1 MRSKKFLILLAVL
14 MMLALPC
21 VTRAQHLLDTDTS
34 VTTAALYWNLITGN
48 AVCTGNATPLP
59 GCTGVGTGN
68 IDRLPVQ
75 HGHYQYPNRRDLG
88 RVDPELLIGGSPGRR
103 ALHGCDSSLHSGNSD
118 HYGGA
123 ECSIAPFSIQCQ
135 FSSGHSG
142 NSDTWTVTKTWALTT
157 STPGRAK

>member
-59 GCTGVGTGN
+59 GCTGVGTGTLTGFPSSMATTN
-68 IDRLPVQ
+68 IPTGGTSGAWTLNYSLAGLPV
-75 HGHYQYPNRRDLG
+75 
-88 RVDPELLIGGSPGRR
+88 GGPYTVATQVCIPGTAITTGAQSAYSP
-103 ALHGCDSSLHSGNSD
+103 
-118 HYGGA
+118 
-123 ECSIAPFSIQCQ
+123 PFQ
-135 FSSGHSG
+135 FSVSL
-142 NSDTWTVTKTWALTT
+142 VPA
-157 STPGRAK
+157 TPGTPTLGQ